1 MSGHTGCGKTLAY
14 LLPLLQM
21 VLKSVQKEGVGVPH
35 DSPKALILTP
45 SRELAYQ
52 IYVRIVTN
60 NNNNN
65 NYYYHNNLNILNI

>member
-1 MSGHTGCGKTLAY
+1 MAY

-60 NNNNN
+60 NNN
-65 NYYYHNNLNILNI
+65 YYYHNNLNILNI